1 MMRLTRTTVDDV
13 SGIVPTTPTTARY
26 TVVMATPMNVRF
38 GEPVH
43 ETLTRFAHRTGQ
55 AKSSVVNTA
64 VSEWLA
70 MQTHPRIRFVTIETG
85 ERRAALVDGP
95 QVWTVAEAWLA
106 HAPAD
111 RDAATLV
118 DALGL
123 SPAAAEAALAYW
135 ADHRTEIDGIVERH
149 HAAQDEALAA
159 WERRQLLA
167 QS

>member
-1 MMRLTRTTVDDV
+1 M
-13 SGIVPTTPTTARY
+13 S
-26 TVVMATPMNVRF
+26 VRF

-43 ETLTRFAHRTGQ
+43 QSLARFAHRTGQ

-70 MQTHPRIRFVTIETG
+70 MQAHPRIRFVTIETG

-106 HAPAD
+106 HAPTE
-111 RDAATLV
+111 RDAAALA

-123 SPAAAEAALAYW
+123 SPIAAEAGLAYW
-135 ADHRTEIDGIVERH
+135 ADHRTEIDGIIERH
-149 HAAQDEALAA
+149 RAAQDEALGV
-159 WERRQLLA
+159 WERRQLLE